1 MVTPAPIDRRLS
13 TLLTT
18 RRLWLSGSTIPC
30 SPPQKACSL
39 RRHHYRR
46 RHRLQRDGS
55 GRPPLHPAWCPKLSA
70 LLSLERRHHSSD
82 GLGAGLRLAVLCA
95 VLGWDP
101 EPRGCSACDPSARAH
116 AVSLRL
122 TADPASRP
130 EAPPMLARRRAR
142 CCRGR
147 CIASWVCVCVCVCLS
162 VSVCVCLCLSVSVCL
177 CLCVCVSVCVRA
189 VGVLRRRDAHVVRT
203 LQKLG
208 SPTTSVVF
216 VCFHVHARGVD
227 SHTHNQTVPT

>member
-39 RRHHYRR
+39 RRQHFRR

-55 GRPPLHPAWCPKLSA
+55 GRRHRHPAWCPKLSA

-95 VLGWDP
+95 ILGWGP
-101 EPRGCSACDPSARAH
+101 GPRGCSACDPSAPAH
-116 AVSLRL
+116 AVSLWL

-130 EAPPMLARRRAR
+130 EAPTMLARRRAP

-147 CIASWVCVCVCVCLS
+147 CTASWLVCVRVCVCVHCMCD
-162 VSVCVCLCLSVSVCL
+162 
-177 CLCVCVSVCVRA
+177 A
-189 VGVLRRRDAHVVRT
+189 TLRRTRHK
-203 LQKLG
+203 KLL
-208 SPTTSVVF
+208 
-216 VCFHVHARGVD
+216 
-227 SHTHNQTVPT
+227 